1 MTWLVAWFIL
11 SVPFSIL
18 AGKFASVGNHDE

>member
-11 SVPFSIL
+11 SVPLGIL